1 MFVQFFSMTED
12 IFLLFNYMST
22 STNNLHIP
30 HITLF
35 LHFFFFFKGHYHS
48 KIWGQ
53 SYFLKKINTFIQQR
67 MH

>member
-35 LHFFFFFKGHYHS
+35 LHFFFF
-48 KIWGQ
+48 
-53 SYFLKKINTFIQQR
+53 LRDTTIQKFGVS
-67 MH
+67 HIF